1 MFFQNLPLLEVEI
14 ASSIIKFVILLSLT
28 LAIAFFVAAELSLVS
43 ASHSQIY
50 QLTQESD
57 STSKSKAATLV
68 LDAQNHLQ
76 KYLSVTQTG
85 TTAFSLLLGW
95 LGEGATVHWI
105 EPLIQRLPIGKLPA
119 IVTSHTISVAVAFL
133 LVTYVE
139 IVLGELI
146 PKVLASQAPEKT
158 ALLLIRPLYICS
170 IIFWPLLVIF
180 NGTVHL
186 LIGRVPNRQYES
198 EVSSKVTFVHID
210 PHSVVVSGVVELN
223 IVNELLGLNIP
234 TNTAY
239 RTLAGFIIH
248 HLGHAPKMGE
258 ILLWGELELE
268 VTSVV
273 NESLETVLLRQVT
286 RPLINH
292 QPEVV
297 KDKDIEYAAI

>member
-1 MFFQNLPLLEVEI
+1 MFFQNFSLLEVEI
-14 ASSIIKFVILLSLT
+14 ASSILKLVMLLSLT
-28 LAIAFFVAAELSLVS
+28 SAIAFFVAAELSLVS

-57 STSKSKAATLV
+57 SISKSKAANLV

-170 IIFWPLLVIF
+170 IIFFPLLVIF

-186 LIGRVPNRQYES
+186 LIGRVPNREYES
-198 EVSSKVTFVHID
+198 EVSSKVTFVHTD
-210 PHSVVVSGVVELN
+210 PYSVLVSGVVELN
-223 IVNELLGLNIP
+223 TVNELFGLNIP

-248 HLGHAPKMGE
+248 HLGHAPQTGE

-268 VTSVV
+268 ATSVV

-297 KDKDIEYAAI
+297 KDIEYAAI